1 MSTLTMASNLA
12 IARIRNARGNALL
25 DVFAIIAFAVSSWL
39 LLTTLGGV
47 WMFYNRQ
54 DSLSDLLLEHKGLDP
69 FFTDGLGTMYF
80 FLAIVALGLLIIPLL
95 GLGSAATRLG
105 ANGRA
110 RRLASLRLIG
120 VSAAQVNLMTLVE
133 TLLQAL
139 VGFAIGLTIYL
150 VTLPAWSTV
159 KFTDIHLGGTEMLL
173 PWWGFLGAFV
183 LVVVITLASTVI
195 GLRRVSISPLG
206 VSRRET
212 PAALK
217 HWRII
222 GLVVMIP
229 VASYLMRNT
238 NLESQIEQIIGIALA
253 WVGLFLAVSLAG
265 PLFIQVASRPFART
279 GNPARLL
286 GARRVIDEPR
296 AAWRNISAISL
307 MALIASIVVF
317 ALNMS
322 MVGDPDAQA
331 LTEIMLHRI
340 LSADIVKGVVIA
352 LGIALALGATST
364 LIQQAADVF
373 DREDESRA
381 LVKMGFPPST
391 LLKARLWQVM
401 PPLALMLTVTIGVG
415 AMIGGASQT
424 TPRAE
429 NLFLLVA
436 MIIAGV
442 VLTFVSVLATA
453 PIQSALLKEN
463 TRKND

>member
-25 DVFAIIAFAVSSWL
+25 DVFAIIAFVVSSWL

-331 LTEIMLHRI
+331 LTEIMQ
-340 LSADIVKGVVIA
+340 ADIVKGVVIA
-352 LGIALALGATST
+352 LGIALALGSTST

-401 PPLALMLTVTIGVG
+401 APLALMLTVTIGVG
-415 AMIGGASQT
+415 AMIGGASET
-424 TPRAE
+424 TSRAE
-429 NLFLLVA
+429 NMFLLVA

-453 PIQSALLKEN
+453 PIQSALLRKN

>member
-331 LTEIMLHRI
+331 LTEIMQ
-340 LSADIVKGVVIA
+340 ADIVKGVVIA
-352 LGIALALGATST
+352 LGIALALGSTST

-401 PPLALMLTVTIGVG
+401 APLALMLTVTIGVG
-415 AMIGGASQT
+415 AMIGGASET
-424 TPRAE
+424 TSRAE
-429 NLFLLVA
+429 NMFLLVA

-453 PIQSALLKEN
+453 PIQSALLRKN

>member
-80 FLAIVALGLLIIPLL
+80 SLAIVALGLLIIPLL

-253 WVGLFLAVSLAG
+253 WVGLSLAVSLAG

-317 ALNMS
+317 ALDIS
-322 MVGDPDAQA
+322 MVGSADPDAQA
-331 LTEIMLHRI
+331 LTEIMQ
-340 LSADIVKGVVIA
+340 ADIVKGVVIA

-415 AMIGGASQT
+415 AMIGGASE
-424 TPRAE
+424 TPSRAE
-429 NLFLLVA
+429 NMFLLVA

>member
-286 GARRVIDEPR
+286 GARRVSDEPR

-331 LTEIMLHRI
+331 LTEIMQ
-340 LSADIVKGVVIA
+340 ADIVKGVVIA

-401 PPLALMLTVTIGVG
+401 APLALMLTVTIGVG
-415 AMIGGASQT
+415 AMIGGASET
-424 TPRAE
+424 TSRAE
-429 NLFLLVA
+429 NMFLLVA

>member
-80 FLAIVALGLLIIPLL
+80 SLAIVALGLLIIPLL

-317 ALNMS
+317 ALDIS
-322 MVGDPDAQA
+322 MVGSADPDAQA
-331 LTEIMLHRI
+331 LTEIMQ
-340 LSADIVKGVVIA
+340 ADIVKGVVIA

-415 AMIGGASQT
+415 AMIGGASET
-424 TPRAE
+424 TSRAE
-429 NLFLLVA
+429 NMFLLVA

>member
-331 LTEIMLHRI
+331 LTEIMQ
-340 LSADIVKGVVIA
+340 ADIVKGVVIA
-352 LGIALALGATST
+352 LGIALALGSNST

-401 PPLALMLTVTIGVG
+401 APLALMLTVTIGVG
-415 AMIGGASQT
+415 AMIGGASET
-424 TPRAE
+424 TSRAE
-429 NLFLLVA
+429 NMFLLVA

-453 PIQSALLKEN
+453 PIQSALLRKN

>member
-69 FFTDGLGTMYF
+69 FFTDGLGTTYF

-286 GARRVIDEPR
+286 GARRVSDEPR

-331 LTEIMLHRI
+331 LTEIMQ
-340 LSADIVKGVVIA
+340 ADIVKGVVIA

-415 AMIGGASQT
+415 AMIGGASET
-424 TPRAE
+424 TSRAE
-429 NLFLLVA
+429 NMFLLVA

>member
-1 MSTLTMASNLA
+1 MSTLTLASNLA

-286 GARRVIDEPR
+286 GARRVSDEPR

-331 LTEIMLHRI
+331 LTEIMQ
-340 LSADIVKGVVIA
+340 ADIVKGVVIA

-415 AMIGGASQT
+415 AMIGGASET
-424 TPRAE
+424 TSRAE
-429 NLFLLVA
+429 NMFLLVA

>member
-331 LTEIMLHRI
+331 LTEIMQ
-340 LSADIVKGVVIA
+340 ADIVKGVVIA

-415 AMIGGASQT
+415 AMIGGASET

-429 NLFLLVA
+429 NMFLLVA

>member
-286 GARRVIDEPR
+286 GARRVSDEPR

-331 LTEIMLHRI
+331 LTEIMQ
-340 LSADIVKGVVIA
+340 ADIVKGVVIA

-415 AMIGGASQT
+415 AMIGGASET
-424 TPRAE
+424 TSRAE
-429 NLFLLVA
+429 NMFLLVA

>member
-217 HWRII
+217 HWRFI

-331 LTEIMLHRI
+331 LTEIMQ
-340 LSADIVKGVVIA
+340 ADIVKGVVIA

-415 AMIGGASQT
+415 AMIGGASET

-429 NLFLLVA
+429 NMFLLVA

>member
-253 WVGLFLAVSLAG
+253 WVGLSLAVSLAG

-317 ALNMS
+317 ALDIS
-322 MVGDPDAQA
+322 MVGSADPDAQA
-331 LTEIMLHRI
+331 LTEIMQ
-340 LSADIVKGVVIA
+340 ADIVKGVVIA

-415 AMIGGASQT
+415 AMIGGASET
-424 TPRAE
+424 TSRAE
-429 NLFLLVA
+429 NMFLLVA

>member
-139 VGFAIGLTIYL
+139 VGFTIGLTIYL

-229 VASYLMRNT
+229 VASHLMRNT
-238 NLESQIEQIIGIALA
+238 NLESQIEQIIGIALV

-265 PLFIQVASRPFART
+265 PLFIQVASRPFVRT

-317 ALNMS
+317 ALNIS
-322 MVGDPDAQA
+322 IVGDPDAQA
-331 LTEIMLHRI
+331 LMEIMQ
-340 LSADIVKGVVIA
+340 ADIVKGVVIA

-415 AMIGGASQT
+415 AMIGGASET
-424 TPRAE
+424 TSQAE
-429 NLFLLVA
+429 NMLLLVA